1 MSKLKAQLLEPLLEN
16 SNYNIDLYSNNTGI
30 YRLAQRQYEE
40 QVKLRKKRKHD
51 KQS

>member
-16 SNYNIDLYSNNTGI
+16 SNYNVDLYHIDKAS
-30 YRLAQRQYEE
+30 YKLAQRQYEE